1 MAIYVTLFLKGIPK
15 APLKF
20 STIIHKIIK
29 GQDLSTGN
37 QNFGMTRNLVAG
49 EALQVFEHKARE
61 RGTKKCKIWVGD
73 EGPHLPLLP
82 SKGDSYPEEVPQA
95 GAVKTPQHQ
104 ETRLHLS
111 HWRYYWMPQQVP
123 SRRGGKTTT
132 RIRHPWADRFINP
145 EGVAKVN
152 HHTWVWLRNPRPHG
166 AHQVLWAP
174 KNWWGNIPDAGWRKS
189 PKQKTKQSSECHQ
202 TAKSAQSKG

>member
-61 RGTKKCKIWVGD
+61 RGTKKCKI
-73 EGPHLPLLP
+73 
-82 SKGDSYPEEVPQA
+82 
-95 GAVKTPQHQ
+95 
-104 ETRLHLS
+104 
-111 HWRYYWMPQQVP
+111 
-123 SRRGGKTTT
+123 
-132 RIRHPWADRFINP
+132 
-145 EGVAKVN
+145 
-152 HHTWVWLRNPRPHG
+152 
-166 AHQVLWAP
+166 
-174 KNWWGNIPDAGWRKS
+174 
-189 PKQKTKQSSECHQ
+189 
-202 TAKSAQSKG
+202 